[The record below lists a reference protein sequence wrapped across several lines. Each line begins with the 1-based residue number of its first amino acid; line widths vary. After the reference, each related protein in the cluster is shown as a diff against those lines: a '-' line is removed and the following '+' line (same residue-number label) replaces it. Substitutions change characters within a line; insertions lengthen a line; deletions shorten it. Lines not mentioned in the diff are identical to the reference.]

1 MAAMELEN
9 MLKLAL
15 RVKKDPKIAA
25 SLEKLGDFMESP
37 EGIRFSQMIASG
49 GADSIKA
56 ASEAMAR
63 GDKNAA
69 KSAMSK
75 LLSTKEGAAFA
86 SKLAD
91 VVSKT

>member
-1 MAAMELEN
+1 MAATELEN
-9 MLKLAL
+9 MLRLAL
-15 RVKKDPKIAA
+15 RVKKDPKLAA
-25 SLEKLGDFMESP
+25 GLEKSGDFMESP
-37 EGIRFSQMIASG
+37 EGLRFSQMIASG
-49 GADSIKA
+49 GADNIRA
-56 ASEAMAR
+56 ASEAMMR

-75 LLSTKEGAAFA
+75 LLATKEGAAFA

>member
-1 MAAMELEN
+1 MGAMELEN

-15 RVKKDPKIAA
+15 RVKKDPKLAA
-25 SLEKLGDFMESP
+25 GLEKMGDFMESP
-37 EGIRFSQMIASG
+37 EGIRFSQMLASG
-49 GADSIKA
+49 GAEQIRA
-56 ASEAMAR
+56 ASEAMAK

-86 SKLAD
+86 AKLAD
-91 VVSKT
+91 TVSKT